1 MKEVAK
7 VIKTDKDLAV
17 VYVEKKD
24 ECSKCGMCLFPANA
38 KGLEINA
45 KNPINAETDDTVLI
59 EMGEKG
65 KLLGV
70 FLAFIVPLLLIGL
83 SFVINAFTLKN
94 EIFTLILAVG
104 LVIVWYFILPFF
116 DRKIK
121 NKVNYCAE
129 IISVINNNKN

>member
-45 KNPINAETDDTVLI
+45 KNPINAKTDDTVLI

-121 NKVNYCAE
+121 NKDNYCAE